1 MPGYELPNYGSKPIG
16 TYLLHKSS
24 SMLGGLLKS
33 IDNSFTALDADDEHY
48 GVTMEQLK
56 KLLRPSSNNNE
67 EDEESKEDMNI
78 VNRITTSVP
87 AYRRPVTVRF
97 ANNNLFRFITSL

>member
-1 MPGYELPNYGSKPIG
+1 MDY
-16 TYLLHKSS
+16 
-24 SMLGGLLKS
+24 
-33 IDNSFTALDADDEHY
+33 SFTALDADDEHY

-97 ANNNLFRFITSL
+97 ANNNSFLFITSLQLTFRFTGKMLIIYF